1 MISWMTKIDNLLSM
15 RFVYQKK
22 KKKIEALNCYEKLII
37 NDDLTQQ
44 FF

>member
-22 KKKIEALNCYEKLII
+22 KKIEALNSYEKLII